1 MAFSWG
7 GFHAALALAIYTT
20 WPDTRPPL
28 GGGILEVVEQA
39 GRLDFDT
46 LTSDRG
52 QVKSPYAV
60 IEYGKATRADHA
72 ITNRAYDLGVTIHRV
87 QKLNSAG
94 LGAAAIR
101 SNLEAL
107 QDYLDTTGLSDGS
120 AVWEVSELDWSAEH
134 PANARFLDA
143 DLPWIAGSLVVA
155 CLVGETS

>member
-1 MAFSWG
+1 MAFSWS
-7 GFHAALALAIYTT
+7 GFHTALCAAVYTT
-20 WPDTRPPL
+20 WADIKPPL

-39 GRLDFDT
+39 GRLDFDR
-46 LTSDRG
+46 LVVSGG
-52 QVKSPYAV
+52 QLRTPYAV
-60 IEYGKATRADHA
+60 LDYGKATTADHA
-72 ITNRAYDLGVTIHRV
+72 ITNRAYDVNVTIHRV
-87 QKLNSAG
+87 QKLDSSG
-94 LGAAAIR
+94 FGAAAIR
-101 SNLEAL
+101 SSLEAL